1 MARPNP
7 KVLLRHQDNESRFEV
22 CEALAIWA
30 VFYKENPINPY
41 YGQYRSYEMDHF
53 IDNDLVTKLKE
64 LKKMHQEGVINETEF
79 KLAKDKLL
87 KK

>member
-1 MARPNP
+1 MI
-7 KVLLRHQDNESRFEV
+7 VSVIYILTLFILFFV
-22 CEALAIWA
+22 IFLAI
-30 VFYKENPINPY
+30 KTIIKIRNISPNKKIN
-41 YGQYRSYEMDHF
+41 QEFSKIE
-53 IDNDLVTKLKE
+53 ITDNDLVTKLKE

>member
-1 MARPNP
+1 MI
-7 KVLLRHQDNESRFEV
+7 VSIIYILTLFILFFV
-22 CEALAIWA
+22 IFLAIKTIMKIRNISPNKKNNQE
-30 VFYKENPINPY
+30 FSKIEIT
-41 YGQYRSYEMDHF
+41 
-53 IDNDLVTKLKE
+53 DNDLVTKLKE